1 MSVSQSILYL
11 SYRTLDHVRRHPS
24 VTPLSQ
30 SSRFLNNSE
39 EQIRAQM
46 DAGVSMVKFQWT
58 WYSFPRPNFGV
69 FLVKSHPHSIKVLR
83 SCDMGMGRGM

>member
-1 MSVSQSILYL
+1 
-11 SYRTLDHVRRHPS
+11 
-24 VTPLSQ
+24 
-30 SSRFLNNSE
+30 
-39 EQIRAQM
+39 M